1 MQIDTAFIE
10 SSVLQEQSSIARTI
24 LDIHC
29 KERAIED
36 LILALREKD
45 MPVSEMLKLQ
55 RGLAKKQFKLRWKI
69 KKLLVVHQNNL
80 IW

>member
-1 MQIDTAFIE
+1 MR
-10 SSVLQEQSSIARTI
+10 EQSSVARTI

-45 MPVSEMLKLQ
+45 MPASEMLKVQ
-55 RGLAKKQFKLRWKI
+55 RGLAKKQFKLRTKM
-69 KKLLVVHQNNL
+69 KKLLAFHKNNL
-80 IW
+80 I